1 MMKGIRRITQSK
13 TLYGLLM
20 LLVFWYFV
28 HIVIK
33 SSIVPN
39 PYETLLVFIKLI
51 RGDLLIHLGVSMLR
65 IIASVAISMIIG
77 VPLGLWIGANKK
89 ADAIISP
96 VVYILY
102 PIPKIAFL
110 PVLMLLFG
118 LGNTSKIILII
129 TIVILQII
137 LATRD
142 GVREIPIQL
151 YYSVKSIGLNTLG
164 TYLHL
169 IIPAV
174 LPRIFSALRISV
186 GISISV
192 LFFSENFA
200 TSYGM
205 GHFIM
210 HTWSILKYKEMFAGI
225 VALSLMGFFI
235 FKCID
240 LVEKRLCSWMFIEK

>member
-1 MMKGIRRITQSK
+1 MKRVKSITKSK

-20 LLVFWYFV
+20 LLIFWYLV
-28 HIVIK
+28 HMTIK
-33 SSIVPN
+33 SNVIPN
-39 PYETLLVFIKLI
+39 PHETLIVFLGLLKE
-51 RGDLLIHLGVSMLR
+51 DLLIHTGVSMLR
-65 IIASVAISMIIG
+65 IIAAVAVAMILG
-77 VPLGLWIGANKK
+77 VPLGLWIGSSRR
-89 ADAIISP
+89 ADALISP

-110 PVLMLLFG
+110 PVFMLLFG

-142 GVREIPIQL
+142 GVKEVPEQL
-151 YYSVKSIGLNTLG
+151 LYSVKSLGLSYFG
-164 TYLHL
+164 IYKHL

-174 LPRIFSALRISV
+174 LPKIISALRISV

-200 TSYGM
+200 TSYGV
-205 GHFIM
+205 GYFIM
-210 HTWSILKYKEMFAGI
+210 HAWSILKYKEMFAGI
-225 VALSLMGFFI
+225 IALSLMGFLI
-235 FKCID
+235 FKSID
-240 LVEKRLCSWMFIEK
+240 LVERRLCSWMFLEK